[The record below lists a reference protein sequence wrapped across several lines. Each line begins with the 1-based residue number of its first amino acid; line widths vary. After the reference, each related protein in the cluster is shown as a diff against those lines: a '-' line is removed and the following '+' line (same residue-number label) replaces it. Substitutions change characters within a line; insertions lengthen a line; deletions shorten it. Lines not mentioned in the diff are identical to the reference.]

1 MLLNFEVAGLE
12 GVHVSLYI
20 LCFVLSYLWYIF
32 FINDTIWID
41 DETATLDFSSEV
53 VSNQCLNLL
62 QNANQNFHAKRTLVD
77 DFCLMG
83 LESTFWL
90 EWEDRMAFDRK
101 SQVGN
106 NGCIPNA
113 TEECK
118 AAALEFFSTLPE
130 TIHDENLKEC
140 WNQTNFRRGSRDYHR
155 ENDFLLL
162 FLKMIVFDTQSKDQM
177 DSTVDIFTKTCQPLW
192 FLNYKLLENNHYF
205 NWIKLNL
212 HRLSLKV
219 QILLIQ

>member
-1 MLLNFEVAGLE
+1 MGNINHPKKLE
-12 GVHVSLYI
+12 IDVSSKPIKIYEGWNQCKVTCGEGI
-20 LCFVLSYLWYIF
+20 QTRKIMNSRKCNATQFRSC
-32 FINDTIWID
+32 WIGRCSQ
-41 DETATLDFSSEV
+41 DETATLDFISEV

-83 LESTFWL
+83 LESAFWL
-90 EWEDRMAFDRK
+90 EWEDRIAFDRK
-101 SQVGN
+101 SQVRN

-113 TEECK
+113 TEKCK

-162 FLKMIVFDTQSKDQM
+162 FLKMIVFD
-177 DSTVDIFTKTCQPLW
+177 
-192 FLNYKLLENNHYF
+192 
-205 NWIKLNL
+205 
-212 HRLSLKV
+212 
-219 QILLIQ
+219 